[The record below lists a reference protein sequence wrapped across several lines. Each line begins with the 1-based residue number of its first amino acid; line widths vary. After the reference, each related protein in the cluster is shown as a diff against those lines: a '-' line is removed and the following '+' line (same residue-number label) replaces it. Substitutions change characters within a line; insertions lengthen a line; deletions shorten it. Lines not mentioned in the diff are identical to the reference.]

1 MVYMFN
7 MRKWMNYFLE
17 KNKLMPVNIYKG
29 SNNSQ
34 ERYIGLDTN
43 LFNNAGMWTKLA
55 YFNQQDTNDKSDLEN
70 FILRLKKMIMT
81 WMSHLIIL

>member
-1 MVYMFN
+1 
-7 MRKWMNYFLE
+7 
-17 KNKLMPVNIYKG
+17 MPVNIYKG

-70 FILRLKKMIMT
+70 FF
-81 WMSHLIIL
+81 